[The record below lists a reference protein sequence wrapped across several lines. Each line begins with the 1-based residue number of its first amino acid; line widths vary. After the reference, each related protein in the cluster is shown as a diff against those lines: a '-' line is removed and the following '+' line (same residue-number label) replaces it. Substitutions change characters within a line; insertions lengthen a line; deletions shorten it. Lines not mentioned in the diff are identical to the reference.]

1 MQQAESNCSL
11 IKVDLSFAYLQVLMQ
26 GMPRHPENNLKHPPM
41 DLIHRAKIFAPF
53 DALEG
58 YSEKIHEK
66 DCGFHE
72 SFPEREEENI
82 CEFWDNP

>member
-11 IKVDLSFAYLQVLMQ
+11 IKVSLSFPYLQVLMQ
-26 GMPRHPENNLKHPPM
+26 GMPRHPETNLKHPPM
-41 DLIHRAKIFAPF
+41 NLVHRAKIFAPF

-66 DCGFHE
+66 DRGVHE
-72 SFPEREEENI
+72 SLPEREEENI